1 MKITKKQLQRI
12 IREELQ
18 QVINEERPEYQHSYG
33 RGRSLGG
40 SPWDPAVG
48 IRPPSGPRRMH
59 QAGQQAEP
67 GESIATDV
75 AADLRGQREAGP
87 IDPGMGGTQQR
98 LPITP
103 GDLPPTEREV
113 FAQHPGAES
122 VGDLPLTARTQI
134 QQLRQVRESLIN
146 DITESVLAKLIKK

>member
-1 MKITKKQLQRI
+1 MI
-12 IREELQ
+12 
-18 QVINEERPEYQHSYG
+18 
-33 RGRSLGG
+33 
-40 SPWDPAVG
+40 
-48 IRPPSGPRRMH
+48 PSSASVLRRRMH

-103 GDLPPTEREV
+103 GDLPPAEREV
-113 FAQHPGAES
+113 FAQYPGAQSTE
-122 VGDLPLTARTQI
+122 DLPPAGRTQI
-134 QQLRQVRESLIN
+134 QKLRQMRESLIN
-146 DITESVLAKLIKK
+146 DLTEAVLAKLTKR